1 MNYGRYEIG
10 AEIGKG
16 AMGMVYAAHDPKLNR
31 QVAIKVLHKKLLY
44 DDEAVQGFLKE
55 AMLNAGL
62 SHPNILTILDVG
74 EDHGEV
80 YIAMELLEGQ
90 PLSSTIS
97 SLDKNEILS
106 IGMQIADALDFAHK
120 KGVVHRDIK
129 PANIMVRSDGQIKI
143 TDFGIA
149 QGIGRG
155 SDELLQTQTGV
166 IKGTPAYMSPEQ
178 ARGDN
183 KNVDGRSDLFSLG
196 VMLYEMSTGK
206 RPFGGEGKDFMAVF
220 GEILNKTPLEP
231 CKVKETVGCELSTVI
246 MKLLEKEPARRF
258 QTGNELFQ
266 AFKACDRK
274 ETLPPKPGMSSRKPG
289 IVIGA
294 SAAAVL
300 ALAIGA
306 YFIFSPGKKETLL
319 PQPQSVTSAP
329 AMPSAPGVPL
339 PATAPATGTTSPPVA
354 LPVRPSNSAALP
366 PVATPPYPQRVTAGT
381 SMVKPGKRSA
391 IFLKPDEDTKKNTVE
406 TRLVP
411 ADTAPRTEKSSLPY
425 QPGNRVPGE
434 SSATAGGE
442 PAVIP
447 YAFLKVTSK
456 PAGAQVYINDSLK
469 GMTPLK
475 LRLSL
480 GMYRVRLAHS
490 GFKSVETSVTLD
502 KMAEFPL
509 EEELKAE

>member
-220 GEILNKTPLEP
+220 G
-231 CKVKETVGCELSTVI
+231 GDS
-246 MKLLEKEPARRF
+246 
-258 QTGNELFQ
+258 QQ
-266 AFKACDRK
+266 D
-274 ETLPPKPGMSSRKPG
+274 
-289 IVIGA
+289 
-294 SAAAVL
+294 
-300 ALAIGA
+300 
-306 YFIFSPGKKETLL
+306 
-319 PQPQSVTSAP
+319 AP
-329 AMPSAPGVPL
+329 
-339 PATAPATGTTSPPVA
+339 
-354 LPVRPSNSAALP
+354 
-366 PVATPPYPQRVTAGT
+366 
-381 SMVKPGKRSA
+381 
-391 IFLKPDEDTKKNTVE
+391 
-406 TRLVP
+406 
-411 ADTAPRTEKSSLPY
+411 
-425 QPGNRVPGE
+425 
-434 SSATAGGE
+434 
-442 PAVIP
+442 
-447 YAFLKVTSK
+447 
-456 PAGAQVYINDSLK
+456 
-469 GMTPLK
+469 
-475 LRLSL
+475 
-480 GMYRVRLAHS
+480 
-490 GFKSVETSVTLD
+490 
-502 KMAEFPL
+502 
-509 EEELKAE
+509 